1 MATFLDTNI
10 ILRFLLRDD
19 EAKFQRCYDVLKRT
33 ERGEEKL
40 ETSDLVIS
48 EVVWNLESKPY
59 GLDRERIR
67 DLVLPIVQL
76 RGLRLSGKRV
86 FEPAFQLYVDKAID
100 FVDAYNAATMERRG
114 LNEVYSYDPDFDRV
128 PGITRIEP

>member
-10 ILRFLLRDD
+10 ILRFLLRDE
-19 EAKFQRCYDVLKRT
+19 EAKFQRCFDLLKRA

-48 EVVWNLESKPY
+48 EVVWILESKPY
-59 GLDRERIR
+59 GLDRDRIR

-86 FEPAFQLYVDKAID
+86 FERAFQVYGDKAID
-100 FVDAYNAATMERRG
+100 FIDAYNAATMERRG
-114 LNEVYSYDPDFDRV
+114 LNEIYSYDPDFDRV
-128 PGITRIEP
+128 PGITRVEP

>member
-10 ILRFLLRDD
+10 ILRFLLRDE
-19 EAKFQRCYDVLKRT
+19 EAKFQRCFDLLKRA

-48 EVVWNLESKPY
+48 EVVWVLESKPY
-59 GLDRERIR
+59 SLDRDRIR

-86 FEPAFQLYVDKAID
+86 FERAFQVYGDKAID
-100 FVDAYNAATMERRG
+100 FIDAYNAATMERRG
-114 LNEVYSYDPDFDRV
+114 LNEIYSYDADFERV
-128 PGITRIEP
+128 EGIKRLEP